1 MKGRKLFP
9 ALLAFSILATFS
21 LSQNVLAATQPFNFR
36 CRTKVIR
43 DGAVRYENR
52 PYNYSFLVQVVSDD
66 TGYKQELSLNR
77 RPFVTAEPGERYSIV
92 LHNPLP
98 VQVAVNLTIDGINSI
113 NGKPCKPAD
122 GSKWIIEP
130 YSYITI
136 RGWQVNGQD
145 ARRFFFT
152 NKEDSYA
159 QWRSNS
165 WGQDLSVNC
174 GVIGAAYFWDNREL
188 ERYYEQNPIYE
199 FTRQTHPFNEIF
211 GCKKDAGR
219 SLNAPAAAEDSSR
232 KEKMQAGTGMGE
244 RESNPIQQVY
254 FNYNTGMYKPH
265 QAVIIYYDFAK
276 EPTPPQPFLSMNFAP
291 EM

>member
-1 MKGRKLFP
+1 MKALKIVP
-9 ALLAFSILATFS
+9 AVLTMAVLAS
-21 LSQNVLAATQPFNFR
+21 LVISQVAFAATQPFNFR
-36 CRTKVIR
+36 CRTKIIR
-43 DGAVRYENR
+43 DGVVRHENR
-52 PYNYSFLVQVVSDD
+52 PYNYSFLVQVVSDNA
-66 TGYKQELSLNR
+66 GHKPELSLNR
-77 RPFVTAEPGERYSIV
+77 RPFVTAEPGERYSII

-152 NKEDSYA
+152 SKEDSYA

-174 GVIGAAYFWDNREL
+174 GVIGAAYFWDTRAL
-188 ERYYEQNPIYE
+188 ERYYEQNPVYE
-199 FTRQTHPFNEIF
+199 FTRRTHPYNELF
-211 GCKKDAGR
+211 GSRKDAG
-219 SLNAPAAAEDSSR
+219 SCLNAPAAEDACR
-232 KEKMQAGTGMGE
+232 EKKMQAGTGMGE
-244 RESNPIQQVY
+244 RESNPVQQVY

>member
-1 MKGRKLFP
+1 METKKL
-9 ALLAFSILATFS
+9 ALTLLSLVILATLG
-21 LSQNVLAATQPFNFR
+21 LSQIAFAATQLFNFR
-36 CRTKVIR
+36 CRTKIIR
-43 DGAVRYENR
+43 DGETRYENR
-52 PYNYSFLVQVVSDD
+52 SYNYGFQVQVLSDNA
-66 TGYKQELSLNR
+66 GYKSELPLNR
-77 RPFVTAEPGERYSIV
+77 RPAVTADPGERYSIV

-98 VQVAVNLTIDGINSI
+98 IRVAVNLTIDGINSI
-113 NGKPCKPAD
+113 NGKPGKPAD

-130 YSYITI
+130 YSYITV

-152 NKEDSYA
+152 SKEDSYA

-165 WGQDLSVNC
+165 WGKDLSVNC
-174 GVIGAAYFWDNREL
+174 GVIGAAYFWDGQEL
-188 ERYYEQNPIYE
+188 ERYYEQNPVYE
-199 FTRQTHPFNEIF
+199 YTRRTPLSNEMF
-211 GCKKDAGR
+211 GCKKDAGS
-219 SLNAPAAAEDSSR
+219 SLNVPALQDSCR
-232 KEKMQAGTGMGE
+232 EKEMKAGTGMGE

-276 EPTPPQPFLSMNFAP
+276 EPTLPQPFLSLNFAP